1 MLAGYAESTG
11 CGCALPDQVTQR
23 LEPGLLYVAL
33 HVASTL
39 DGPNNCP
46 QPAAVFTALPPG
58 HFHQPRVV
66 ALQWPE
72 YFRGPLR
79 PTSGRMDTS
88 LPLGS
93 SPSSH
98 LCPRG
103 PGPLPTPPPATKQQE
118 EADHFPPSWEPQIP
132 IRPPGPGEADRGRQ
146 GINAA
151 IRVSPGQSSFTGN

>member
-1 MLAGYAESTG
+1 MLAGNAESTG
-11 CGCALPDQVTQR
+11 CGCALPDQVTQQ

-33 HVASTL
+33 PVASTL

-58 HFHQPRVV
+58 HFHQPRVA

-88 LPLGS
+88 LPLMS

-98 LCPRG
+98 LCPRAQA
-103 PGPLPTPPPATKQQE
+103 L
-118 EADHFPPSWEPQIP
+118 FPPHLL
-132 IRPPGPGEADRGRQ
+132 PPSYRRKQTTSLLPGSPKYPSGLLALVRQTEAGRE
-146 GINAA
+146 
-151 IRVSPGQSSFTGN
+151 